1 MIVAPELQTPN
12 MQETR
17 QGIPA
22 ENPPA
27 YDAVSPHCAPHFLIC
42 SERLID
48 RCADPYDK
56 PKPQIPSSLDQSE
69 PLIPYNYGGPAFN
82 TQPTFTP
89 TPTVF
94 YYNNPVT
101 GERITS
107 SLPPSHPEM
116 ICLQAGEHVP
126 QTKYGI
132 LGILAAIF
140 WFPLGVGLCLLDRQV
155 KCSRCGLTIDDG
167 VCG

>member
-27 YDAVSPHCAPHFLIC
+27 YDAVSPHY
-42 SERLID
+42 
-48 RCADPYDK
+48 PYDK